1 MSNDSG
7 PTISAL
13 QRRGHEVVAHLLA
26 ANESHWE
33 SPSEADRD
41 RVEALAHSVAAR
53 LLQEP
58 ACRLETSRGE
68 ASLEYDRALRELFG
82 LCAQQGS
89 LSRKAG

>member
-1 MSNDSG
+1 MSDDFG

-13 QRRGHEVVAHLLA
+13 RRRGHDVVAHLLA

-33 SPSEADRD
+33 SPSDADRD

-58 ACRLETSRGE
+58 ASRLETSRGE
-68 ASLEYDRALRELFG
+68 ASFEYHRALRELFG
-82 LCAQQGS
+82 LA
-89 LSRKAG
+89 A